1 MELPNDPDG
10 NGPLTGTR
18 YPMFDW
24 GNVNHTGAGT
34 MAFGG
39 DYIGVKEVAAP
50 GASPTFMV
58 AFSDNR
64 YNIWPWQTE
73 RAATSGGRGVGST
86 TRSSWLP
93 TIRRTVPGCPA

>member
-1 MELPNDPDG
+1 
-10 NGPLTGTR
+10 
-18 YPMFDW
+18 MFDW
-24 GNVNHTGAGT
+24 GNLNHSGAGRV
-34 MAFGG
+34 AFAG

-50 GASPTFMV
+50 GSSPTFMV

-73 RAATSGGRGVGST
+73 TGRPRARRARSGGT

-93 TIRRTVPGCPA
+93 TIPRASSPASRA